1 MKKYIIMTDRKKITK
16 EKWVVLGIWNVV
28 NSNYIYSKDDFDAFL
43 LDKMFLFFAY
53 TKFMYERN

>member
-28 NSNYIYSKDDFDAFL
+28 NSNYIYNKDDFDAFL
-43 LDKMFLFFAY
+43 LDKMFLFY

>member
-1 MKKYIIMTDRKKITK
+1 MTDRKKITK